1 MEEDKHLTWKKK
13 TTGGYD
19 WETSISQKMETR
31 VAGTSSSESIHQRT
45 RGGPASPKRMD
56 LGEINQMIVEGFSIQ
71 ELIPPTDNPHLF
83 EQDDPKHTCQV
94 TYSWVVTRDKFSC
107 PSYILFRPS
116 LHDPV
121 QPFTNRY
128 STPRPGPVGDVPW
141 DCESKIETWNPPRV
155 RSTPTGHEGRLTF
168 VRVSYRISELFYR
181 QVFASFSMN

>member
-1 MEEDKHLTWKKK
+1 
-13 TTGGYD
+13 
-19 WETSISQKMETR
+19 METR
-31 VAGTSSSESIHQRT
+31 VSGTSPSESMHQRT

-56 LGEINQMIVEGFSIQ
+56 LGEINQMIVEVFSIQ

-94 TYSWVVTRDKFSC
+94 TYSLVVTRDKFSC
-107 PSYILFRPS
+107 PSYILVRSS

-121 QPFTNRY
+121 QPFTDRY
-128 STPRPGPVGDVPW
+128 STPRPGPVGDVCW
-141 DCESKIETWNPPRV
+141 DCESVGCSHTVRKLDTGVQVMKRYASVSKIETWNPPRV
-155 RSTPTGHEGRLTF
+155 RSTPTGYEGRLTF